1 MTTPEIL
8 TITSLSCGYPSV
20 SVLENVGFS
29 VHEGEMVCLLGASGD
44 GKTTL
49 LKSIAGLLSPEKGRI
64 AIAGQKVVPPQTQ
77 RGEASPGVVGMVFQ
91 DDVLFPHLTVME
103 NITFG
108 LRGKSSEEISTLAMD
123 VVGVMQLETFTR
135 CYPHELSRE
144 QYQRAAIARA
154 LACQPKLLLLDEPF
168 SSIDSQ
174 LRYQLISELRQILR
188 QRQIATL
195 FATSDREDAFA
206 FADHLILIHDGGI
219 VQQGFS
225 ADLYYRPVNRY
236 VASFMGNTNYLP
248 VKISGDRQWQSFLGE
263 HQATRALKLPHGA
276 QYDWLVR
283 PQEIA
288 LALDEDGPG
297 VIEDRLFMG
306 NSNFYRI
313 RVNELALQVQS
324 GNWFEPG
331 QPVRLSIR
339 IDQPVLFPPQSAIS
353 TQE

>member
-1 MTTPEIL
+1 MATPEIL
-8 TITSLSCGYPSV
+8 TIASLSCRYPQL
-20 SVLENVGFS
+20 SVLENVSFS

-49 LKSIAGLLSPEKGRI
+49 LKSIAGLLPQEQGRI
-64 AIAGQKVVPPQTQ
+64 VIAGQKADSQAQ
-77 RGEASPGVVGMVFQ
+77 GAESSPRVVGMVFQ

-108 LRGKSSEEISTLAMD
+108 LRGRSSEEVSTLAMD
-123 VVGVMQLETFTR
+123 AVGLMQLETFTR

-144 QYQRAAIARA
+144 QNQRAALARA

-168 SSIDSQ
+168 SSVDSQ
-174 LRYQLISELRQILR
+174 IRYRLISELRQILR

-206 FADHLILIHDGGI
+206 FADHLLLIHDGGI

-276 QYDWLVR
+276 RYDWLVR

-288 LALDEDGPG
+288 LALDEEGSG

-306 NSNFYRI
+306 TSNFYRV
-313 RVNELALQVQS
+313 RVNELELQVQS

-339 IDQPVLFPPQSAIS
+339 TDQPVLFPPETAVGS
-353 TQE
+353 QE

>member
-1 MTTPEIL
+1 METPEIL
-8 TITSLSCGYPSV
+8 AITSLSCGYPQR
-20 SVLENVGFS
+20 SVLENVSFS

-49 LKSIAGLLSPEKGRI
+49 LKSIAGLLPQEQGRI
-64 AIAGQKVVPPQTQ
+64 VIAGQTLAPQTPG
-77 RGEASPGVVGMVFQ
+77 GEMPSYAIGMVFQ
-91 DDVLFPHLTVME
+91 DDALFPHLTVME

-135 CYPHELSRE
+135 CYPHELSRV

-168 SSIDSQ
+168 SAVDSQ
-174 LRYQLISELRQILR
+174 IRYQLISELRQILR
-188 QRQIATL
+188 HRRIATL

-206 FADHLILIHDGGI
+206 FADHLILIHEGSI

-236 VASFMGNTNYLP
+236 VASFMGNTNYLL
-248 VKISGDRQWQSFLGE
+248 VKINGDRQWQSFLGE

-276 QYDWLVR
+276 QYDWLIR

-297 VIEDRLFMG
+297 IIEDRLFMG

-313 RVNELALQVQS
+313 RVNELEIQVQS

-339 IDQPVLFPPQSAIS
+339 IDQPVLFAPEAAIS
-353 TQE
+353 SQD

>member
-1 MTTPEIL
+1 MATPEIL
-8 TITSLSCGYPSV
+8 TIASLSCRYPQL
-20 SVLENVGFS
+20 SVLENVSFS

-49 LKSIAGLLSPEKGRI
+49 LKSIAGLLPQEQGRI
-64 AIAGQKVVPPQTQ
+64 AIAGQRTDAQAQGAEPPP
-77 RGEASPGVVGMVFQ
+77 RVVGMVFQ

-108 LRGKSSEEISTLAMD
+108 LRGKSSEEVSTLAMD
-123 VVGVMQLETFTR
+123 AVGLMQLETFTR

-144 QYQRAAIARA
+144 QNQRAALARA

-168 SSIDSQ
+168 SAVDSQ
-174 LRYQLISELRQILR
+174 IRYRLISELRQILR

-225 ADLYYRPVNRY
+225 ADLYYRPVSRY

-276 QYDWLVR
+276 RYDWLIR

-288 LALDEDGPG
+288 LALDEEGSG

-306 NSNFYRI
+306 TSNFYRV
-313 RVNELALQVQS
+313 RVNELELQVQS

-339 IDQPVLFPPQSAIS
+339 TDQPVLFPPES
-353 TQE
+353 TVSSQD

>member
-1 MTTPEIL
+1 MATPEIL
-8 TITSLSCGYPSV
+8 TIASLSCRYPQL
-20 SVLENVGFS
+20 SVLENVSFS

-49 LKSIAGLLSPEKGRI
+49 LKSIAGLLSQEQGRI
-64 AIAGQKVVPPQTQ
+64 VIAGQKADSQAQSAEP
-77 RGEASPGVVGMVFQ
+77 SPRVVGMVFQ

-108 LRGKSSEEISTLAMD
+108 LRGKSSEEVSTLAMD
-123 VVGVMQLETFTR
+123 AVGLMQLETFTR

-144 QYQRAAIARA
+144 QNQRAALARA

-168 SSIDSQ
+168 SSVDSQ
-174 LRYQLISELRQILR
+174 IRYRLISELRQILR

-276 QYDWLVR
+276 RYDWLIR

-288 LALDEDGPG
+288 LALDEEGSG

-306 NSNFYRI
+306 TSNFYRV

-339 IDQPVLFPPQSAIS
+339 TDQPVLFPPETVVSS
-353 TQE
+353 QE

>member
-1 MTTPEIL
+1 MATPEIL
-8 TITSLSCGYPSV
+8 TIASLSCRYPQL
-20 SVLENVGFS
+20 SVLENVSFS

-49 LKSIAGLLSPEKGRI
+49 LKSIAGLLPQKQGRI
-64 AIAGQKVVPPQTQ
+64 VIAGQKADSLAQ
-77 RGEASPGVVGMVFQ
+77 GAESSPRVVGMVFQ

-108 LRGKSSEEISTLAMD
+108 LRGRSSEEVSTLAMD
-123 VVGVMQLETFTR
+123 AVGLMQLETFTR

-144 QYQRAAIARA
+144 QNQRAALARA

-168 SSIDSQ
+168 SSVDSQ
-174 LRYQLISELRQILR
+174 IRYRLISELRQILR

-276 QYDWLVR
+276 RYDWLVR

-288 LALDEDGPG
+288 LALDEEGSG

-306 NSNFYRI
+306 TSNFYRV
-313 RVNELALQVQS
+313 RVNELELQVQS

-339 IDQPVLFPPQSAIS
+339 TDQPVLFPPETAIGS
-353 TQE
+353 QE

>member
-1 MTTPEIL
+1 MATPEIL
-8 TITSLSCGYPSV
+8 TIASLSCRYPQL
-20 SVLENVGFS
+20 SVLENVSFS

-49 LKSIAGLLSPEKGRI
+49 LKSIAGLLPQEQGRI
-64 AIAGQKVVPPQTQ
+64 VIAGQKADSLAQ
-77 RGEASPGVVGMVFQ
+77 GAESSPRVMGMVFQ

-108 LRGKSSEEISTLAMD
+108 LRGRSSEEVSTLAMD
-123 VVGVMQLETFTR
+123 AVGLMQLETFTR

-144 QYQRAAIARA
+144 QNQRAALARS

-168 SSIDSQ
+168 SSVDSQ
-174 LRYQLISELRQILR
+174 IRYRLISELRQILR

-206 FADHLILIHDGGI
+206 FADHLLLIHDGGI

-276 QYDWLVR
+276 RYDWLVR

-288 LALDEDGPG
+288 LALDEEGSG

-306 NSNFYRI
+306 TSNFYRV
-313 RVNELALQVQS
+313 RVNELELQVQS

-339 IDQPVLFPPQSAIS
+339 TDQPVLFPPETAIGS
-353 TQE
+353 QE

>member
-1 MTTPEIL
+1 MATPEIL
-8 TITSLSCGYPSV
+8 AITSLSCGYPRL
-20 SVLENVGFS
+20 SVLENVNFS

-49 LKSIAGLLSPEKGRI
+49 LKSIAGLLPHQQGRI
-64 AIAGQKVVPPQTQ
+64 VIAGQKVGSPEQG
-77 RGEASPGVVGMVFQ
+77 GETSPAAVGMVFQ
-91 DDVLFPHLTVME
+91 DDVLFPHLTVMG

-108 LRGKSSEEISTLAMD
+108 LHGKSSEEVCTLAMD
-123 VVGVMQLETFTR
+123 VVGLMQLETLTR
-135 CYPHELSRE
+135 SYPHELSQE
-144 QYQRAAIARA
+144 QYKRVAIARA
-154 LACQPKLLLLDEPF
+154 LACQPKLLLMDEPF
-168 SSIDSQ
+168 SSVDSQ
-174 LRYQLISELRQILR
+174 IRYRLISELRQILR
-188 QRQIATL
+188 QRRIATL

-236 VASFMGNTNYLP
+236 VAGFMGNANYLS
-248 VKISGDRQWQSFLGE
+248 VKICGDRQWQSFLGE

-276 QYDWLVR
+276 QYDWLIR

-306 NSNFYRI
+306 NSNFYRV
-313 RVNELALQVQS
+313 RVSELELQVQS

-339 IDQPVLFPPQSAIS
+339 TDQPVLFPPES
-353 TQE
+353 TVNSQD

>member
-1 MTTPEIL
+1 MATPEIL
-8 TITSLSCGYPSV
+8 TIASLSCRYPQL
-20 SVLENVGFS
+20 SVLENVSFS

-49 LKSIAGLLSPEKGRI
+49 LKSIAGLLPQEQGRI
-64 AIAGQKVVPPQTQ
+64 AIAGQKADAQAQGAESPP
-77 RGEASPGVVGMVFQ
+77 RVVGMVFQ

-108 LRGKSSEEISTLAMD
+108 LRGRSSEEVSTLAMD
-123 VVGVMQLETFTR
+123 AVGLMQLETFTR

-144 QYQRAAIARA
+144 QNQRAALARA

-168 SSIDSQ
+168 SSVDSQ
-174 LRYQLISELRQILR
+174 IRYRLISELRQILR

-276 QYDWLVR
+276 RYDWLVR

-288 LALDEDGPG
+288 LALDEEGSG

-306 NSNFYRI
+306 TSNFYRV
-313 RVNELALQVQS
+313 RVNELELQVQS

-339 IDQPVLFPPQSAIS
+339 TDQPVLFPPETAIGS
-353 TQE
+353 QE

>member
-1 MTTPEIL
+1 MMTTPEIL
-8 TITSLSCGYPSV
+8 SVASLSCRYPQHDVLDNV
-20 SVLENVGFS
+20 SFS
-29 VHEGEMVCLLGASGD
+29 IHAGEMVCLLGASGD

-49 LKSIAGLLSPEKGRI
+49 LKSIAGLLPLDKGNVT
-64 AIAGQKVVPPQTQ
+64 IAGQRISALPAQQDT
-77 RGEASPGVVGMVFQ
+77 SPRPVGMVFQ

-108 LRGKSSEEISTLAMD
+108 LRGKSAEEISTMAMD
-123 VVGVMQLETFTR
+123 AVALMKLEVVTR

-144 QYQRAAIARA
+144 QHQRAAIARS
-154 LACQPKLLLLDEPF
+154 LAGQPKLLLLDEPF
-168 SSIDSQ
+168 ANVDSQ
-174 LRYQLISELRQILR
+174 IRYRLISELRHILR
-188 QRQIATL
+188 QRQIAAL

-206 FADHLILIHDGGI
+206 FADHLILIHEGGV

-236 VASFMGNTNYLP
+236 VANFMGNANYLP

-263 HQATRALKLPHGA
+263 HQATRALKLAHGA
-276 QYDWLVR
+276 RYDWLVR

-288 LALDEDGPG
+288 LALDEEGPG
-297 VIEDRLFMG
+297 IIADRLFMG
-306 NSNFYRI
+306 NSHSYRVH
-313 RVNELALQVQS
+313 VNEWELQVQS

-339 IDQPVLFPPQSAIS
+339 TDQPVLFATEPVNE
-353 TQE
+353 TN

>member
-1 MTTPEIL
+1 MATPEIL
-8 TITSLSCGYPSV
+8 TIASLSCRYPQL
-20 SVLENVGFS
+20 SVLENVSFS

-44 GKTTL
+44 GKITL
-49 LKSIAGLLSPEKGRI
+49 LKSIAGLLPQEQGRI
-64 AIAGQKVVPPQTQ
+64 AIADQKVESQAPGAESPP
-77 RGEASPGVVGMVFQ
+77 RVVGMVFQ

-108 LRGKSSEEISTLAMD
+108 LRGKSSEEVSTLAMD
-123 VVGVMQLETFTR
+123 AVGLMQLETFTR
-135 CYPHELSRE
+135 CYPYELSSE
-144 QYQRAAIARA
+144 QSQRAALARA

-168 SSIDSQ
+168 SSVDSQ
-174 LRYQLISELRQILR
+174 VRYRLISELRQILR

-225 ADLYYRPVNRY
+225 ADLYYRPVSRY

-276 QYDWLVR
+276 RYDWLVR

-288 LALDEDGPG
+288 LALDEEGSG

-306 NSNFYRI
+306 TSNFYRV
-313 RVNELALQVQS
+313 RVNALALQVQS

-339 IDQPVLFPPQSAIS
+339 TDQPVLFPPEVAVGSP
-353 TQE
+353 E

>member
-1 MTTPEIL
+1 MATPEIL
-8 TITSLSCGYPSV
+8 TIASLSCRYPQL
-20 SVLENVGFS
+20 SVLENVSFS
-29 VHEGEMVCLLGASGD
+29 VHGGEMVCLLGASGD

-49 LKSIAGLLSPEKGRI
+49 LKSIAGLLPQEQGRI
-64 AIAGQKVVPPQTQ
+64 VIAGQKADAQAQGAESPP
-77 RGEASPGVVGMVFQ
+77 RVVGMVFQ

-108 LRGKSSEEISTLAMD
+108 LRGRSSEEVSTLAMD
-123 VVGVMQLETFTR
+123 AVGLMQLETFTR

-144 QYQRAAIARA
+144 QNQRAALARA

-168 SSIDSQ
+168 SSVDSQ
-174 LRYQLISELRQILR
+174 IRYRLISELRQILR

-276 QYDWLVR
+276 RYDWLVR

-288 LALDEDGPG
+288 LALDEEGSG

-306 NSNFYRI
+306 TSNFYRV
-313 RVNELALQVQS
+313 RVNELELQVQS

-339 IDQPVLFPPQSAIS
+339 TDQPVLFPPEAAVGS
-353 TQE
+353 QE

>member
-1 MTTPEIL
+1 MATPEIL
-8 TITSLSCGYPSV
+8 TIASLSCRYPQL
-20 SVLENVGFS
+20 SVLENVSFS

-49 LKSIAGLLSPEKGRI
+49 LKSIAGLLPQEQGKI
-64 AIAGQKVVPPQTQ
+64 VIAGQKA
-77 RGEASPGVVGMVFQ
+77 ASSVQGAEPLPRVVGMVFQ

-108 LRGKSSEEISTLAMD
+108 LRGRSSEEISTLAMD
-123 VVGVMQLETFTR
+123 AVGVMQLETFTR

-144 QYQRAAIARA
+144 QSQRAALARA

-168 SSIDSQ
+168 SSVDSQ
-174 LRYQLISELRQILR
+174 IRYRLISELRQILR

-225 ADLYYRPVNRY
+225 ADLYYRPANRY

-276 QYDWLVR
+276 HYDWLVR

-288 LALDEDGPG
+288 LALDEEGSG

-306 NSNFYRI
+306 TSNFYRV
-313 RVNELALQVQS
+313 RVNELELQVQS
-324 GNWFEPG
+324 GNWFETG

-339 IDQPVLFPPQSAIS
+339 TDQPVLFPPETAIGS
-353 TQE
+353 QE

>member
-1 MTTPEIL
+1 MATPEIL
-8 TITSLSCGYPSV
+8 TIASLSCRYPQL
-20 SVLENVGFS
+20 SVLENVSFS

-49 LKSIAGLLSPEKGRI
+49 LKSIAGLLPQEQGRI
-64 AIAGQKVVPPQTQ
+64 AIAGQKVDSQAPGAESPP
-77 RGEASPGVVGMVFQ
+77 RVVGMVFQ

-108 LRGKSSEEISTLAMD
+108 LRGKSSEEVSTLAMD
-123 VVGVMQLETFTR
+123 AVGLMQLETFTR
-135 CYPHELSRE
+135 CYPHELSSE
-144 QYQRAAIARA
+144 QSQRAALARA

-168 SSIDSQ
+168 SSVDSQ
-174 LRYQLISELRQILR
+174 IRYRLISELRQILR

-225 ADLYYRPVNRY
+225 ADLYYRPVSRY

-276 QYDWLVR
+276 RYDWLVR

-288 LALDEDGPG
+288 LALDEEGSG

-306 NSNFYRI
+306 TSNFYRV
-313 RVNELALQVQS
+313 RVNMLALQVQS

-339 IDQPVLFPPQSAIS
+339 TDQPVLFPPEAAVGSP
-353 TQE
+353 E

>member
-1 MTTPEIL
+1 MATPEIL
-8 TITSLSCGYPSV
+8 TIASLSCRYPQL
-20 SVLENVGFS
+20 SVLENVSFS

-49 LKSIAGLLSPEKGRI
+49 LKSIAGLLPQEQGRI
-64 AIAGQKVVPPQTQ
+64 AIAGQKADAQAQDAESPP
-77 RGEASPGVVGMVFQ
+77 RVVGMVFQ

-108 LRGKSSEEISTLAMD
+108 LRGRSSEEVSTLAMD
-123 VVGVMQLETFTR
+123 AVGLMQLETFTR

-144 QYQRAAIARA
+144 QNQRAALARA

-168 SSIDSQ
+168 SSVDSQ
-174 LRYQLISELRQILR
+174 IRYRLISELRQILR

-276 QYDWLVR
+276 RYDWLIR

-288 LALDEDGPG
+288 LALDEEGSG

-306 NSNFYRI
+306 TSNFYRV
-313 RVNELALQVQS
+313 RVNELELQVQS

-339 IDQPVLFPPQSAIS
+339 TDQPVLFPPEAAVSS
-353 TQE
+353 QE

>member
-1 MTTPEIL
+1 MATPEIL
-8 TITSLSCGYPSV
+8 TIASLSCRYPQL
-20 SVLENVGFS
+20 SVLENVSFS

-49 LKSIAGLLSPEKGRI
+49 LKSIAGLLPQEQGRI
-64 AIAGQKVVPPQTQ
+64 AIAGQKVESQAPGAESPP
-77 RGEASPGVVGMVFQ
+77 RVVGMVFQ

-108 LRGKSSEEISTLAMD
+108 LRGKSSEEVSTLAMD
-123 VVGVMQLETFTR
+123 AVGLMQLETFTR
-135 CYPHELSRE
+135 CYPHELSSE
-144 QYQRAAIARA
+144 QSQRAALARA

-168 SSIDSQ
+168 SSVDSQ
-174 LRYQLISELRQILR
+174 IRYRLISELRQILR

-225 ADLYYRPVNRY
+225 ADLYYRPVSRY

-276 QYDWLVR
+276 RYDWLVR

-288 LALDEDGPG
+288 LALDEEGSG

-306 NSNFYRI
+306 TSNFYRV
-313 RVNELALQVQS
+313 RVNALALQVQS

-339 IDQPVLFPPQSAIS
+339 TDQPVLFPPEVAVGSP
-353 TQE
+353 E

>member
-1 MTTPEIL
+1 MATPEIL
-8 TITSLSCGYPSV
+8 TIASLSCRYPQL
-20 SVLENVGFS
+20 SVLENVSFS

-49 LKSIAGLLSPEKGRI
+49 LKSIAGLLPQEQGRI
-64 AIAGQKVVPPQTQ
+64 VIAGQKADAQAQGAESPP
-77 RGEASPGVVGMVFQ
+77 RVVGMVFQ

-108 LRGKSSEEISTLAMD
+108 LRGRSSEEVSTLAMD
-123 VVGVMQLETFTR
+123 AVGLMQLETFTR

-144 QYQRAAIARA
+144 QNQRAALARA

-168 SSIDSQ
+168 SSVDSQ
-174 LRYQLISELRQILR
+174 IRYRLISELRQILR

-276 QYDWLVR
+276 RYDWLVR

-288 LALDEDGPG
+288 LALDEEGSG

-306 NSNFYRI
+306 TSNFYRV
-313 RVNELALQVQS
+313 RVNELELQVQS

-339 IDQPVLFPPQSAIS
+339 TDQPVLFPPEAAVGS
-353 TQE
+353 QE